1 MPPPSKRALAL
12 QRGNDPPAQRDSKAA
27 DSFLQK
33 LVPDP
38 ARQQEERQANDKFN
52 QGIDQQRRLLVETH
66 TRLEQSEVEQASAS
80 KSENLCCKSRSSQ
93 EETGSA
99 ENRL

>member
-52 QGIDQQRRLLVETH
+52 QEIDQQRRLLVETH
-66 TRLEQSEVEQASAS
+66 TRREQSEVEQAR
-80 KSENLCCKSRSSQ
+80 KEHL
-93 EETGSA
+93 
-99 ENRL
+99 